1 MNEITC
7 IFSHKNLNYQGN
19 HKKKTYIIKVNV
31 EIIMR
36 NLYIICFLY
45 FNVYL
50 RIWCIAMDTKYGIFF

>member
-19 HKKKTYIIKVNV
+19 HTKKKTYIIKVNV

-50 RIWCIAMDTKYGIFF
+50 RLESGA